1 MDFSSLCE
9 KEIVDIS
16 TGEKLGYVNDVVF
29 DEKSARI
36 LSLVT
41 SGSSSWR
48 LFSKG
53 KKTEIGWSEISVIG
67 NDTILVSPAKADD
80 KGKNA

>member
-1 MDFSSLCE
+1 MEFSALSE

-16 TGEKLGYVNDVVF
+16 TGEKLGYVDDVIF
-29 DEKSARI
+29 DDKSARI
-36 LSLVT
+36 ISIIT

-53 KKTEIGWSEISVIG
+53 KRTEISWSEICVIG
-67 NDTILVSPAKADD
+67 NDTILVSPRKGADQP
-80 KGKNA
+80 KNS